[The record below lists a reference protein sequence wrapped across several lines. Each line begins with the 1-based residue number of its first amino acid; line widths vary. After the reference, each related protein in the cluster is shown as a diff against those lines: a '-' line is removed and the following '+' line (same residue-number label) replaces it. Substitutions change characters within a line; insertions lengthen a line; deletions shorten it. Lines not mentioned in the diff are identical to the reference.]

1 MTWNLTVR
9 REVTPMG
16 KVILS
21 PSLLS
26 ADFFRL
32 REQLDELK
40 AAGADTLHVDVM
52 DGMFVPNISFGQV
65 VVASLNDKMPLPMD
79 VHLMVHQP
87 ERFLDKFNL
96 SNVNDICVHPEATPH
111 LDRAIQVIKGFGKRA
126 SAALNPSTP
135 LSAVEW
141 ALDSLD
147 MVMIMTV
154 NPGFGGQSFIAGMLP
169 KIEEMRAVI
178 ERRGLDIL
186 VGVDGGVNARNVKSI
201 IDAGADYLVAGN
213 YVFSGE
219 ETMAKAIGVI
229 RKAASE

>member
-1 MTWNLTVR
+1 MKKIV
-9 REVTPMG
+9 
-16 KVILS
+16 LS

-32 REQLDELK
+32 REQIDELK

-65 VVASLNDKMPLPMD
+65 VVTSLNDKMKIPMD

-111 LDRAIQVIKGFGKRA
+111 LDRALQVIKGFGKRA
-126 SAALNPSTP
+126 SAALNPSTS

-141 ALDSLD
+141 ALDRMD
-147 MVMIMTV
+147 MVLVMTV
-154 NPGFGGQSFIAGMLP
+154 NPGFGGQSFIPEMLP
-169 KIEEMRAVI
+169 KIEEMRSIVD
-178 ERRGLDIL
+178 RRGLDVL
-186 VGVDGGVNARNVKSI
+186 VGVDGGVNADNVKRI
-201 IDAGADYLVAGN
+201 IDAGADYIVAGN

-219 ETMAKAIGVI
+219 DSIAKAVDVI
-229 RKAASE
+229 RNAAS